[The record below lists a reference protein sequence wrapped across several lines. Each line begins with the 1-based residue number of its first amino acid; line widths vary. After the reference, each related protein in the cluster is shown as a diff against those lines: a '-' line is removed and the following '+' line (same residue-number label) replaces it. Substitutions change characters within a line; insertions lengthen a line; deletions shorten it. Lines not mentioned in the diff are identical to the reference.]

1 MKIPPAG
8 DAQDSDAPHEC
19 REPEA
24 PVVVI
29 VAYVASARLGKVF

>member
-1 MKIPPAG
+1 MKVLPAD

-24 PVVVI
+24 PIVVT
-29 VAYVASARLGKVF
+29 VAYMASARLVKVF